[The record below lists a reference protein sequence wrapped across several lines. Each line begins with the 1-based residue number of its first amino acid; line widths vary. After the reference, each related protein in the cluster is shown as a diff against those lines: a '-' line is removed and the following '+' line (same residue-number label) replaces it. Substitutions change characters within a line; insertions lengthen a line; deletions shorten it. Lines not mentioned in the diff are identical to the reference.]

1 MSQLTQY
8 LWMTVLLAI
17 FSVCGY
23 LLPSEL
29 FLLQALHGYT
39 HLSIYG
45 NVDIIGTDVKI
56 CHFVQEQYCWGIM
69 DCGILILWLSH
80 F

>member
-8 LWMTVLLAI
+8 LWMTVLLAA

-23 LLPSEL
+23 LLPAEL

-45 NVDIIGTDVKI
+45 NVDIIGTAVKI
-56 CHFVQEQYCWGIM
+56 CLLYRSYIVG
-69 DCGILILWLSH
+69 
-80 F
+80 